1 MKNKVTKFLNFPSII
16 FVFTLISSFS
26 LGNIYYLT
34 TQGPDF
40 VRYRNYLDY
49 FILDTAD
56 LKLEQGFV
64 YFLFIS
70 FFTIGRIG
78 KFSVFN
84 DSELSNLGNKTN
96 FSYYNLS
103 EFELEYSLAIQEG
116 NFLIYLIGLLGLYK
130 YLISLNFQKNKILL
144 TLSVLNYLPTLLM
157 MRFTLKPEIFAFSL
171 LPWILYSSEMYKKE
185 NNLTYLLYGVFLTS
199 ITVTTKA
206 SIGIMI
212 IIFLFLNFF
221 KILKS
226 LSLKKFA
233 LLIIVFCL
241 VVSVLM
247 VESYNATGLNILT
260 RAEINEEFGQLEY
273 NNKASSEFITNIN
286 IINLMKN
293 PKNKY
298 PESFLSITLLDTFD
312 DYFNLYWNQDYSL
325 LKIDRKQFIQ
335 TNSDNVLSFDRN
347 IDTLYLP
354 ENYKFLSNFDY
365 IRSQFSIIFSLIF
378 YILSFYLIFKKNKNF
393 KIFLGPI
400 IGMVI
405 LLLSSFGVPENNF
418 DPKVGDT
425 VKVFYYGFL
434 FSIAFTFLF
443 ITFLKNNNLI
453 NYSLVISVISIFI
466 FILGFPKANNT
477 YLDYSIN
484 KVNEGTILCEVNSV
498 FLKYMLIESNSLKC
512 ENSNKVKICR
522 NLDGLSNKLD
532 PKTITFEKNN
542 NTTEYINIDSCINL
556 LSKNY
561 KIKNFGYSLKNL
573 PSFNF
578 FTLITYLI
586 VIFQL
591 SMLENKKYKFFI
603 KKNFR
608 KQ

>member
-1 MKNKVTKFLNFPSII
+1 MKNKLTKFLNFPTII
-16 FVFTLISSFS
+16 FVSTLISSFS

-70 FFTIGRIG
+70 FFTISRIG
-78 KFSVFN
+78 KYSIFN
-84 DSELSNLGNKTN
+84 DSELSSLGNKTN

-130 YLISLNFQKNKILL
+130 YLISLNFKKNKILL
-144 TLSVLNYLPTLLM
+144 TLSVLNYLPILLM

-171 LPWILYSSEMYKKE
+171 LPWILYSSELYKKE
-185 NNLTYLLYGVFLTS
+185 NNLNYLLYGVFLTS

-206 SIGIMI
+206 SIGVMI
-212 IIFLFLNFF
+212 IIFLFLKFF

-226 LSLKKFA
+226 LSLKEFA

-273 NNKASSEFITNIN
+273 DNKASGEFITNIN

-335 TNSDNVLSFDRN
+335 TNSDNIFSFDRN
-347 IDTLYLP
+347 IDTLFLP

-378 YILSFYLIFKKNKNF
+378 YILSFYLIFKKNKNY

-434 FSIAFTFLF
+434 FSIAFSFLF
-443 ITFLKNNNLI
+443 ISFLKNNNLI
-453 NYSLVISVISIFI
+453 NYSLAISAICIFI

-477 YLDYSIN
+477 YLDYSIK
-484 KVNEGTILCEVNSV
+484 KVNEHTVICELNSIILN
-498 FLKYMLIESNSLKC
+498 YMLIESNSIKC
-512 ENSNKVKICR
+512 EDSNKVTVCT
-522 NLDGLSNKLD
+522 NLEDLSHQLD

-542 NTTEYINIDSCINL
+542 NSTEYVDFDSCINL
-556 LSKNY
+556 LSKKY
-561 KIKNFGYSLKNL
+561 QIKNFGYTIKNL
-573 PSFNF
+573 PIFNF
-578 FTLITYLI
+578 LTLIYYLI

-591 SMLENKKYKFFI
+591 SILENKKYKFSI
-603 KKNFR
+603 KRMF
-608 KQ
+608 